1 MEEMAMVDLRS
12 DTFAK
17 RLANLLVGTRSV
29 RGRSV
34 RQMARM
40 SDGSFT
46 KSQLKSLE
54 SANTLLD
61 DDLVAR
67 VTELYESDLGAILPT
82 RLAVVVGTGIVS
94 AGGVS
99 TAFVPHDST
108 ALLEAYLNLVRS
120 MRRQMKA
127 PAVDLRRDDI
137 EVLAGYLQQPGE
149 TIVERLAAL
158 MGASRTQR
166 TAMIGLFAS
175 GAVVIGLVGTA
186 MAAGG
191 AVTHRDSMGNGPLFG
206 SGAISM
212 DIDHDADDA
221 GGAGTNLPGDQH
233 GSLHAANLG
242 TQTGNLDA
250 DADAPAR
257 PRRKAPRRS
266 LVERPSTPASGPSVK
281 DDLGSGDA
289 STPQPSTGPTVT
301 PNPGPPPSAPDS
313 GVPSGGSQDNQG
325 SSGGGGDSQDNQ
337 GGSGSRSGSQDNH
350 GDNYDAG
357 GDREYNNGNHG
368 KSGNHGGD

>member
-12 DTFAK
+12 DAFAK

-99 TAFVPHDST
+99 TAFVPHDPTS
-108 ALLEAYLNLVRS
+108 LLEAYLKLVRS

-166 TAMIGLFAS
+166 TAMIGLLAS

-186 MAAGG
+186 MA
-191 AVTHRDSMGNGPLFG
+191 
-206 SGAISM
+206 
-212 DIDHDADDA
+212 A

-250 DADAPAR
+250 DTDAPAM

-266 LVERPSTPASGPSVK
+266 LVERPSTPTSGPSVK

-289 STPQPSTGPTVT
+289 STRQPSTGPTVT

-313 GVPSGGSQDNQG
+313 GIPSSGSQDNQG
-325 SSGGGGDSQDNQ
+325 SSGGGGD
-337 GGSGSRSGSQDNH
+337 
-350 GDNYDAG
+350 
-357 GDREYNNGNHG
+357 
-368 KSGNHGGD
+368 